1 MLLTYRR
8 VAERSL
14 VSKATDLS
22 IAALPVLPRGLWVH
36 VG

>member
-8 VAERSL
+8 VSERWL

-22 IAALPVLPRGLWVH
+22 IAALPVLRGLWVH